1 MSDTSSSSDATSE
14 SNQDLLAR
22 LKHLAQPLVDSID
35 SRLREQVDRRVDDRV
50 DESLSSRLSVLER
63 AIADLDRELK
73 EVQRRLDGGGGGLD
87 H

>member
-1 MSDTSSSSDATSE
+1 MSDASSSSDATSE
-14 SNQDLLAR
+14 SNQDLLTR

-73 EVQRRLDGGGGGLD
+73 EVQKRLDGDGGLD